1 MARIPMFT
9 PTNMT
14 TQKNRA
20 RRFFAS
26 ALACLFAPFAL
37 AQGAADFPTKPIR
50 VIVPYAAGGGA
61 DILARLVGQQ
71 LSERLKQPVIVE
83 NRGGGSNTIGMQS
96 VASSSPDGYTLGL
109 ATPVFVM
116 TPSLMKNH
124 PYDTLKDFTPVAM
137 IGFTP
142 LVLVVHPSV
151 PAKTTKEF
159 ITLAKSKPGSLNFAS
174 LGAATTQG
182 LSASMFNFMTGIDA
196 VQVPYKGSAPGVT
209 DLLAGNVQFMFN
221 ALPSMLQHVQAGKL
235 RALGVTGAKRSS
247 QLPDVPTIREAVPGY
262 EVTTWYSFVA
272 PAGTPKPVVDKL
284 NREISAIVETP
295 DMKEKLKGQGLEAD
309 AMKPDE
315 LAALFKNESAKW
327 AKVIADSK
335 IQSE

>member
-1 MARIPMFT
+1 MA
-9 PTNMT
+9 
-14 TQKNRA
+14 NRTS
-20 RRFFAS
+20 RLFAT
-26 ALACLFAPFAL
+26 ALAGLAL
-37 AQGAADFPTKPIR
+37 AFTAAAQDYPHKPIR
-50 VIVPYAAGGGA
+50 VIVPYAPGGGA
-61 DILARLVGQQ
+61 DILARVVSQQ

-83 NRGGGSNTIGMQS
+83 NQGGGSNTIGMRT
-96 VASSSPDGYTLGL
+96 VATAPKDGYTLGL

-137 IGFTP
+137 IGLTP

-151 PAKTTKEF
+151 PAKTTQEF
-159 ITLAKSKPGSLNFAS
+159 IALAKSKPGSLNFAS

-182 LSASMFNFMTGIDA
+182 LAASMFNFMTGIDA

-221 ALPSMLQHVQAGKL
+221 ALPSMLQHIQAGKL
-235 RALGVTGAKRSS
+235 RALGVSGAKRST
-247 QLPDVPTIREAVPGY
+247 QLPDVPPIKETVPGY

-272 PAGTPKPVVDKL
+272 PAGTPKAVVERL

-295 DMKEKLKGQGLEAD
+295 EMKEKLKGQGLEAD
-309 AMKPDE
+309 AMKPEE
-315 LAALFKNESAKW
+315 LANHFKAEAAKW
-327 AKVIADSK
+327 AKVIKDAK
-335 IQSE
+335 IQAE

>member
-1 MARIPMFT
+1 MTMIPTRT
-9 PTNMT
+9 PSLFV
-14 TQKNRA
+14 A
-20 RRFFAS
+20 LLLSLS
-26 ALACLFAPFAL
+26 AAL
-37 AQGAADFPTKPIR
+37 AQDFPSKPLK

-71 LSERLKQPVIVE
+71 LGERMGQPVIVE
-83 NRGGGSNTIGMQS
+83 NKGGGSNTIGMGS
-96 VASSSPDGYTLGL
+96 VATSAKDGYTLGL

-116 TPSLMKNH
+116 TPALMKNH
-124 PYDTLKDFTPVAM
+124 PYDPLKDFEPVAM

-159 ITLAKSKPGSLNFAS
+159 VALAKAKPGSLNFAS

-182 LSASMFNFMTGIDA
+182 LAASMFNLMTGIDA
-196 VQVPYKGSAPGVT
+196 VQIPYKGSAPGTT

-221 ALPSMLQHVQAGKL
+221 ALPSMLQHIQAGKL
-235 RALGVTGAKRSS
+235 RALGVSGAKRSV
-247 QLPDVPTIREAVPGY
+247 QLPDVPPIKETVPGY

-272 PAGTPKPVVDKL
+272 PAGTPKAVIEKL
-284 NREISAIVETP
+284 NREISAIVEAP
-295 DMKEKLKGQGLEAD
+295 EMKEKLKGQGLEAD

-315 LAALFKNESAKW
+315 LAALFKAESAKW
-327 AKVIADSK
+327 AKVIRDSK
-335 IQSE
+335 IQPE